1 MKILSLI
8 LLLTLPISA
17 IAKPV
22 IDVTKI
28 AGKSKVQVEKILGTP
43 TKTTK
48 TKYGEKLSYK
58 KGDTEIVF
66 INGLA
71 DWITVEDIND
81 VPFNKKA
88 IISIGL
94 EESHP
99 VKTTDWEL
107 QWENLQ
113 GLRSISLFKG
123 KNMSDYIYIKVKT
136 K

>member
-8 LLLTLPISA
+8 SLLALTISA
-17 IAKPV
+17 IAAPV
-22 IDVTKI
+22 IDVTKV
-28 AGKSKVQVEKILGTP
+28 AGKSKDEVEKILGAP
-43 TKTTK
+43 TKTSK
-48 TKYGEKLSYK
+48 TKYGEKCFYK

-71 DWITVEDIND
+71 DWITVEDIDN

-88 IISIGL
+88 ITSVGL
-94 EESHP
+94 EVSHP

-113 GLRSISLFKG
+113 GFRSISLFKG
-123 KNMSDYIYIKVKT
+123 KSMSDYIYIKVKT

>member
-8 LLLTLPISA
+8 SLLALTISA

-22 IDVTKI
+22 VDVTKI
-28 AGKSKVQVEKILGTP
+28 AGKSKVQVEKILGVP
-43 TKTTK
+43 TQTSK
-48 TKYGEKLSYK
+48 TKYGEKCSYK

-71 DWITVEDIND
+71 DWITVEDIDD

-88 IISIGL
+88 ITSVGL

-107 QWENLQ
+107 RWENLQ
-113 GLRSISLFKG
+113 GFRSISLFKG
-123 KNMSDYIYIKVKT
+123 KSMSDYIYIKVKT